1 MRLYSQLID
10 RFYSFKRKL
19 RGVIVGS
26 TRIRKQRIHLL
37 QTNEWQQQ
45 NHVIISHKHT
55 SMLFNTIHVNLINS
69 TIQNHQS
76 IQSWEK
82 IINKCTIFQ
91 LYTSITDRQ
100 ISSLGENWLLPFVSL
115 NVYLILNRNNILD
128 DLFTLVN
135 NLPH

>member
-10 RFYSFKRKL
+10 CFYSFKRKL

-45 NHVIISHKHT
+45 NHVIISQKHT
-55 SMLFNTIHVNLINS
+55 SMLFSTIHLNLINS

>member
-10 RFYSFKRKL
+10 CFYSFKRKL

-26 TRIRKQRIHLL
+26 TRIRKQRTHPL

-45 NHVIISHKHT
+45 NHVIISQKHT
-55 SMLFNTIHVNLINS
+55 SMLFSTIHVNLINS

>member
-1 MRLYSQLID
+1 MRLYSQWID
-10 RFYSFKRKL
+10 CFYSFKGKL

-26 TRIRKQRIHLL
+26 TRIRKQRTHPL

-45 NHVIISHKHT
+45 NHVIISQKHT
-55 SMLFNTIHVNLINS
+55 SMLFSTIHLNLINS

-135 NLPH
+135 NIPH

>member
-1 MRLYSQLID
+1 MRLYSQWID
-10 RFYSFKRKL
+10 CFYSFKGKL

-45 NHVIISHKHT
+45 NHVIISQKHT
-55 SMLFNTIHVNLINS
+55 SMLFSTIHLNLINS